1 MITMNLNI
9 DGIEA
14 RSRDEATAAAHG
26 LATETLSRAVGF
38 DLDDLVVTSER
49 IEPIGGDVTRV
60 PIKWHAHLT
69 VRPHF

>member
-1 MITMNLNI
+1 VHRI
-9 DGIEA
+9 A
-14 RSRDEATAAAHG
+14 V
-26 LATETLSRAVGF
+26 ETLSGAVGF

-60 PIKWHAHLT
+60 PVEGHAHLT